1 MINIRL
7 VTVPPSTFGLR
18 RPLGSQ
24 IADKNY
30 PSIIEVNIGIT
41 NSRSSRLTNTTSYKL
56 MFILKQELD
65 ICIYSVYKKSFIIQT
80 TAWGQQSIQASF
92 NTENNIN
99 GSQRIANGRKLFF
112 DGLPSKFNLFQSC
125 GPAKKIKNKKFNYR
139 QANDFLT

>member
-18 RPLGSQ
+18 RLLGSQ

-65 ICIYSVYKKSFIIQT
+65 ICIYSVYKKSFII
-80 TAWGQQSIQASF
+80 
-92 NTENNIN
+92 
-99 GSQRIANGRKLFF
+99 
-112 DGLPSKFNLFQSC
+112 
-125 GPAKKIKNKKFNYR
+125 
-139 QANDFLT
+139 

>member
-18 RPLGSQ
+18 RPWGSQ

-41 NSRSSRLTNTTSYKL
+41 NSHSSRLTNTTSYKL

-65 ICIYSVYKKSFIIQT
+65 ICIYSVHKKSLIIQT
-80 TAWGQQSIQASF
+80 TAWGQQSIQVSF

-112 DGLPSKFNLFQSC
+112 GGLPSKFNLFKSC
-125 GPAKKIKNKKFNYR
+125 GPAKKNKK
-139 QANDFLT
+139 